1 MFAIRAV
8 WDEPPPPDPPVRVR
22 RDWVLVGVVVAALLI
37 EGLVRPDLPWRWLQV
52 AAALVLVPTLLW
64 RRTHPL
70 LPVVGTTVVSAAVM
84 LVMGSDGDLVTAV
97 YGAILVYAL
106 FRWGSGRQM
115 VLGAGLLTASLGL
128 TWALG
133 HATGADTVGGAS
145 VVAMLAASGLA
156 VRFRSTARRRALAQA
171 RAQER
176 ERIARDLHDVVG
188 HHVSGIAVR
197 AQAGLAQAE
206 ARRHR
211 LGSSAT
217 ENSDVGVGD
226 PLEAALRVVEA
237 EAKETLVEMRT
248 LVRALREDE
257 QGGAEQGPD
266 RREPDGGGPDRRALD
281 QRADADAE
289 QSVTGSVGC
298 TAVEPGPRA
307 ADVVRLAA
315 GPPWPVAVTVRGDVG
330 SVRADV
336 GAAAYRIAQESVT
349 NARRHARGATLV
361 EVVLTAEVAAVR
373 LRVSDDG
380 EPHTAPVAAGNGLT
394 GMLARVRELGGDLT
408 VGPQAPGGWAVEAVL
423 PLAGGL
429 P

>member
-22 RDWVLVGVVVAALLI
+22 RDWVVVGVVAAALLI

-266 RREPDGGGPDRRALD
+266 RRVPDGRALD
-281 QRADADAE
+281 QRADAE
-289 QSVTGSVGC
+289 QRLPGSAGR
-298 TAVEPGPRA
+298 TAVEPRPRA

-380 EPHTAPVAAGNGLT
+380 EPHTAPVVAGNGLT
-394 GMLARVRELGGDLT
+394 GMLARARELGGDLT
-408 VGPQAPGGWAVEAVL
+408 VGPQAAGGWAVEAVL